1 MYLSFLL
8 YEWKIIG
15 NWENLRTPKVYPIY
29 SNEILINARL
39 TDLSPIELTYLNTNY
54 WRTIINSEENQIRIT

>member
-1 MYLSFLL
+1 M
-8 YEWKIIG
+8 
-15 NWENLRTPKVYPIY
+15 RTPKVYPIY

-39 TDLSPIELTYLNTNY
+39 TDLSPIELTYMNTNY